1 MRALGY
7 AEVALVVAN
16 AERSARFYI
25 DVVGYEMAD
34 FDVGE
39 GARVIKVGPDHFM
52 GLWEPNVWGSN
63 RLPFEGAYG
72 ADFRRQ
78 VGQAHLVFAICTTVY
93 ILIAIQFEE
102 RDLIDALGQD
112 YVEYKRRVPMLVPGT
127 VRTTGSERALGSSS

>member
-7 AEVALVVAN
+7 AEVALVVAD

-39 GARVIKVGPDHFM
+39 GARLIKVGPDHFM

-78 VGQAHLVFAICTTVY
+78 VGQAHLVFAIHQDDVQP
-93 ILIAIQFEE
+93 LAE
-102 RDLIDALGQD
+102 RLTEAGYPIHGPETHRDDSLHLYASDPDGHAMEWWG
-112 YVEYKRRVPMLVPGT
+112 KRPD
-127 VRTTGSERALGSSS
+127 

>member
-7 AEVALVVAN
+7 AEVALVVAD

-39 GARVIKVGPDHFM
+39 GARLIKVGPDHFM

-63 RLPFEGAYG
+63 RLPFEGA
-72 ADFRRQ
+72 
-78 VGQAHLVFAICTTVY
+78 
-93 ILIAIQFEE
+93 
-102 RDLIDALGQD
+102 
-112 YVEYKRRVPMLVPGT
+112 
-127 VRTTGSERALGSSS
+127 